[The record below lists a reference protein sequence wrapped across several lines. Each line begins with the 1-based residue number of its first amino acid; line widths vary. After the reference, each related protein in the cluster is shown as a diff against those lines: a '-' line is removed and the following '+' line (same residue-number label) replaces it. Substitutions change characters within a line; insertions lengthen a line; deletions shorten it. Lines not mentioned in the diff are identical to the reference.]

1 MVLVKIVTTVLMS
14 LIMWALVNLSVD
26 IFANSR
32 GTIDP
37 FGPFV
42 STDFETTI
50 GAFAIV
56 SLGIGIGCITRV
68 LYWHHRAWVGA
79 VALLILAG
87 FFASSEFLTGQAVNL
102 LAVFG
107 DFQSTMDIP
116 GSGEMILRG
125 KFFAMLS
132 ALVLIGMVPGVYLG
146 RVVETGT
153 ARKFRKIRKRLQRRS
168 ANAN

>member
-1 MVLVKIVTTVLMS
+1 
-14 LIMWALVNLSVD
+14 MWGLVNLSVD
-26 IFANSR
+26 IFSTPR
-32 GTIDP
+32 GLIDLWT
-37 FGPFV
+37 PFV
-42 STDFETTI
+42 STDVDSTFQ
-50 GAFAIV
+50 AFATV
-56 SLGIGIGCITRV
+56 FLSVGIGCVTRV

-79 VALLILAG
+79 VALLIPAG

-116 GSGEMILRG
+116 SKGEMILRG
-125 KFFAMLS
+125 KFFGMLS
-132 ALVLIGMVPGVYLG
+132 VLVLVGMVPGVFLG

>member
-1 MVLVKIVTTVLMS
+1 MWGLVD
-14 LIMWALVNLSVD
+14 LSVD
-26 IFANSR
+26 IFSTPR
-32 GTIDP
+32 GLIDLWT
-37 FGPFV
+37 PFV
-42 STDFETTI
+42 STDVDSTFQ
-50 GAFAIV
+50 AFATV
-56 SLGIGIGCITRV
+56 FLGVGIGCVTRV

-79 VALLILAG
+79 VALLMLAG
-87 FFASSEFLTGQAVNL
+87 FFASSEFLTGQAVNF

-116 GSGEMILRG
+116 GKGEMILRG

-132 ALVLIGMVPGVYLG
+132 VLVLVGMVPGVFLG

-153 ARKFRKIRKRLQRRS
+153 ERKFRKIRKRLQRRS